1 MIPTTISSWALA
13 IARAAE
19 SYGLERDTLLEQAG
33 LDPTLL
39 DDPLGRY
46 PVAGMARLW
55 AIAVEAVRDPAF
67 GLVVARY
74 WHPTT
79 FHALGFAWM
88 ASDTLEQALFR
99 LRRYF
104 RLVTTGA
111 VVRIVE
117 QPDTSQFLLAP
128 APGLTAVEPPIAD
141 AAAAT
146 LNHMCR
152 LLYGE
157 QFFLQ
162 KLELVRPKPASMAP
176 YKDTFACPI
185 EFSRPE
191 IVLHLNRGMLQE
203 RLPTANIALAHANDR
218 LVTEYLAQINQQD
231 LPTQVKTKLIDML
244 PSGDIREEQVAQALN
259 LSLRSLQRRLNAHR
273 LTFRMLLNDTRREL
287 ALVYVRSPRMS
298 LAEVSYLL
306 GFSEPA
312 NFTRAFRRWT
322 GATPTEYRMTV
333 CRRLN

>member
-1 MIPTTISSWALA
+1 MIPTTISSWALT

-19 SYGLERDTLLEQAG
+19 SYGLERDTLLLKAG
-33 LDPTLL
+33 LDPAVLN
-39 DDPLGRY
+39 DPQGRY
-46 PVAGMARLW
+46 PLADMARLW
-55 AIAVEAVRDPAF
+55 AVAIEAVRDPAF

-88 ASDTLEQALFR
+88 ASDTLEQAFFR

-117 QPDTSQFLLAP
+117 QPDTSQFVLAP
-128 APGLTAVEPPIAD
+128 APGLAAVEPPIAD

-146 LNHMCR
+146 LTHMCR

-157 QFFLQ
+157 QFALQ
-162 KLELVRPKPASMAP
+162 NLELIRPKPASLGP

-191 IVLHLNRGMLQE
+191 IVLHLNRRMLQE

-218 LVTEYLAQINQQD
+218 MVTEYLAQIDKQD
-231 LPTQVKTKLIDML
+231 LPSQVKTKLIDML
-244 PSGDIREEQVAQALN
+244 PSGEIQEEQVAQALN
-259 LSLRSLQRRLNAHR
+259 LSLRSLQRRLSEHR

-287 ALVYVRSPRMS
+287 ALVYVRSPRVS

-306 GFSEPA
+306 GFSEPG

-322 GATPTEYRMTV
+322 GATPTEYRMTAS
-333 CRRLN
+333 RHLN